1 MADTTYIDERH
12 TKRVG
17 LMRREKADH
26 VCDLLMMILV
36 RRSNQGNAFFSSLGL
51 QMAMLCTL
59 PFMEAWDGHIHDV

>member
-1 MADTTYIDERH
+1 
-12 TKRVG
+12 
-17 LMRREKADH
+17 MRREKADH